1 MIDYLLLLLPIVLPV
16 VFWSAYHLHVDR
28 HLPEPP
34 AKLALAFLLGVG
46 SFFLGMLAYRALGLL
61 GLRYNAFALAQDNLP
76 GLFAYAV
83 LAIGMIEE
91 GVKMILFLLVVVR
104 FREFDEPIDGIIYA
118 SFIALG
124 FAAVENWLYV
134 PHLDSAAAYARGF
147 VSPVLHMV
155 FASIWGYH
163 IGRAWLRGRMR
174 VVTVLGWL
182 AYTAFIH
189 GIYDFAVL
197 GLPKAGLPIAA
208 TLITGLWIWR
218 LLLIRDLH
226 EAYHRDAG
234 TDGSPR
240 R

>member
-61 GLRYNAFALAQDNLP
+61 GLRFNAFALAQDNLP

-83 LAIGMIEE
+83 LAIGVIEE
-91 GVKMILFLLVVVR
+91 TVKLLPFLLVVVR
-104 FREFDEPIDGIIYA
+104 FREFDEPIDGIVYA

-124 FAAVENWLYV
+124 FAAVENILYV
-134 PHLDSAAAYARGF
+134 PLLDSTAAYARGF
-147 VSPVLHMV
+147 VAPVLHIV
-155 FASIWGYH
+155 FASIWGYYV
-163 IGRAWLRGRMR
+163 GRAWLRGRNR
-174 VVTVLGWL
+174 LAAVLGGL
-182 AYTAFIH
+182 ALSAFVH
-189 GIYDFAVL
+189 GVYDFAVL
-197 GLPKAGLPIAA
+197 GLPRVGLPIAA

-226 EAYHRDAG
+226 RDYHREAG
-234 TDGSPR
+234 NG
-240 R
+240 